1 MRFRSLKTQVLV
13 WFGTITTILLLIFN
27 ITFYQFLEEN
37 IKLTIQNKLY
47 NKAVFINDNLKI
59 GTPIKELLAQKQLAS
74 FEIAIIK
81 DEKIIYKKGEANFKK
96 LSSFVKEK
104 KSFFIFT
111 QGDSLNGLYVFK
123 IYEPF
128 KGEIDDKIEG
138 LTYGADDYMSKPFS
152 FKELLA
158 RSKALYRRSISVASN
173 SINIK
178 DIIINIDAKSV
189 TKDKQELEL
198 AQKEYELLLFLAK
211 NKNKIV
217 SNSMIE
223 EQLWN
228 NEEYINSNVIQVT
241 IYNLRKKLGK
251 EFIKSSRGLGYK
263 IEV

>member
-1 MRFRSLKTQVLV
+1 MKILIVEDDENILSFLKRGFQEEDYIIDSADDGDDGEYLATSNSYDIIILDWMLPNKSGIEILSSIREQN
-13 WFGTITTILLLIFN
+13 ITTPVIM
-27 ITFYQFLEEN
+27 
-37 IKLTIQNKLY
+37 LT
-47 NKAVFINDNLKI
+47 A
-59 GTPIKELLAQKQLAS
+59 
-74 FEIAIIK
+74 
-81 DEKIIYKKGEANFKK
+81 
-96 LSSFVKEK
+96 
-104 KSFFIFT
+104 
-111 QGDSLNGLYVFK
+111 
-123 IYEPF
+123 
-128 KGEIDDKIEG
+128 KGEIDDKVEG

-198 AQKEYELLLFLAK
+198 AQKEYELLLFLSK